1 MDVRLE
7 EPSPDPDSRQCTGMP
22 YRTTVLLDLQFL
34 SELQGGFGWFRSKAR
49 TAMSASK
56 S

>member
-7 EPSPDPDSRQCTGMP
+7 EPSPDPDFRQYTDMS
-22 YRTTVLLDLQFL
+22 YRITVLPDLQFL
-34 SELQGGFGWFRSKAR
+34 SQQQGGFGWFRPKAR
-49 TAMSASK
+49 AATSASK